1 MESTSFA
8 PRVLAELRTL
18 GPVTLRVGDVPHLER
33 RRKSLALL
41 AFLARHA
48 PARLRRADLASL
60 LWPASP
66 EERARQSLRQALA
79 ELRNA
84 LGDVVQSAVDEAWIA
99 PESLTLDVAEFERD
113 MDVGRLEEALARD
126 TGPFLAG
133 YDGVAGEHFDLWLAG
148 ERERLRARTS
158 WLLTQLLD
166 RARSASDGEAVAR
179 WTAVAAEHL
188 PHDAIAEPTAH
199 VARETAS
206 AARPERREVTPVAP
220 LRAPMPAVAVLD
232 QTAALLALATAWGRA
247 CQGGGEAVLL
257 QGDAGLGKSHLL
269 EHFVRSAR
277 LEQPQSVT
285 LVARALDSERR
296 QPGTLVRH
304 LLSGAPATAVAHAEE
319 PGDCTSRLV
328 TVARK
333 LAGVVPLLVVVD
345 DATLADEASQEAIGA
360 LVQAPPAGTLVVLAA
375 RPLML
380 SDVKF
385 RGNLHRNTALR
396 RISLTPFT
404 VTATEALLR
413 ALLPLDDALVPA
425 LAGRLC
431 DERLGNPGLIETT
444 LATMMDEGYLLC
456 GEHGAWRLGRELP
469 ARLPITA
476 DARERTRRLVPRLSA
491 GAREVLEAAAIP
503 GDAVDLSLLPL
514 MVALDADAVQAALG
528 ELDARRLLRASMR
541 GEGWMEFVSGAM
553 RHAVLDQ
560 MLLHQRRALQRT
572 HERALRH
579 RFGSSARERIPYA
592 RPTVPDRSALGL
604 LRSTLAAAV
613 GLLN

>member
-18 GPVTLRVGDVPHLER
+18 GPVTLSVGGVPHLER

-48 PARLRRADLASL
+48 PARLRRADLAAL
-60 LWPASP
+60 MWPASP
-66 EERARQSLRQALA
+66 DERARQSLRQALA

-84 LGDVVQSAVDEAWIA
+84 LGDVVQSSVEQAWIA

-133 YDGVAGEHFDLWLAG
+133 FEGVAGVHFDLWLAG

-166 RARSASDGEAVAR
+166 RARSAGDVEAVAR
-179 WTAVAAEHL
+179 WTAVTAERL
-188 PHDAIAEPTAH
+188 PHDVIVEPAAH
-199 VARETAS
+199 LAS
-206 AARPERREVTPVAP
+206 EASPAARPARQERTPVTP
-220 LRAPMPAVAVLD
+220 LRTPMPAVAVLD
-232 QTAALLALATAWGRA
+232 QPAALQSLTTAWSRA

-269 EHFVRSAR
+269 EHFVRAAR

-296 QPGTLVRH
+296 QDGTLVRH
-304 LLSGAPATAVAHAEE
+304 LLSGAPATAVDHA
-319 PGDCTSRLV
+319 PQPSDCTGRLLN
-328 TVARK
+328 VARK
-333 LAGVVPLLVVVD
+333 IAGVVPLLVVVD
-345 DATLADEASQEAIGA
+345 DATLADDASQEAIGA
-360 LVQAPPAGTLVVLAA
+360 LVQAPPAGTLVVLAT

-385 RGNLHRNTALR
+385 RGGLHRNTALR
-396 RISLTPFT
+396 RVTLAPFT
-404 VTATEALLR
+404 VAATDALLR
-413 ALLPLDDALVPA
+413 TLLPLEEALVPA
-425 LAGRLC
+425 LAERLC
-431 DERLGNPGLIETT
+431 GERLGNPGLIETT
-444 LATMMDEGYLLC
+444 LATMMDEGYLVR
-456 GEHGAWRLGRELP
+456 GEEGAWRLGRELP

-476 DARERTRRLVPRLSA
+476 DTRERTRRLMPRLSA

-503 GDAVDLSLLPL
+503 GDAVDLSLLPP
-514 MVALDADAVQAALG
+514 MVELEADAVQAALG
-528 ELDARRLLRASMR
+528 ELVSRRLLRASLR
-541 GEGWMEFVSGAM
+541 GEGWMEFASGAA

-560 MLLHQRRALQRT
+560 MLLQRRRALQRT

-579 RFGSSARERIPYA
+579 RSGASARERISYE

-604 LRSTLAAAV
+604 LRSTLAAAA

>member
-1 MESTSFA
+1 MTSTSFA
-8 PRVLAELRTL
+8 PRALAELRTL

-133 YDGVAGEHFDLWLAG
+133 FDGVAGEHFDLWLAG

-166 RARSASDGEAVAR
+166 RARSAGDGEAVAR
-179 WTAVAAEHL
+179 WTAVAAERL
-188 PHDAIAEPTAH
+188 PHDALAEPTAQAAP
-199 VARETAS
+199 VARPA
-206 AARPERREVTPVAP
+206 RREVTPVAP

-277 LEQPQSVT
+277 LEQPQAVT

-319 PGDCTSRLV
+319 PADCTSRLV
-328 TVARK
+328 SVARK

-385 RGNLHRNTALR
+385 RGNLHRNTALL

-431 DERLGNPGLIETT
+431 DERMGNPGLIETS

-503 GDAVDLSLLPL
+503 GDAVDLSLLPP
-514 MVALDADAVQAALG
+514 MVELGADAVQAALG
-528 ELDARRLLRASMR
+528 ELAARRLLRASMR
-541 GEGWMEFVSGAM
+541 GEGWMEFASGAM

-560 MLLHQRRALQRT
+560 MLLHRRRALQRT

-579 RFGSSARERIPYA
+579 RSGQSARERIPYA

>member
-18 GPVTLRVGDVPHLER
+18 GPVTLRLGDVPHLER

-60 LWPASP
+60 MWPASP
-66 EERARQSLRQALA
+66 VERARQSLRQALA

-84 LGDVVQSAVDEAWIA
+84 LGDVVQSSVEQAWIA

-133 YDGVAGEHFDLWLAG
+133 FDGVAGAHFDLWLAG

-166 RARSASDGEAVAR
+166 RARSAGDGEAVAR
-179 WTAVAAEHL
+179 WTAVAAERL

-199 VARETAS
+199 VASETAP
-206 AARPERREVTPVAP
+206 AARPARREVTPVAP
-220 LRAPMPAVAVLD
+220 LRTPMPAVAVLD
-232 QTAALLALATAWGRA
+232 QTAALLKLMTTWGRA

-269 EHFVRSAR
+269 EHFVRAAR

-304 LLSGAPATAVAHAEE
+304 LLGAAPAAAVAIAGESADIT
-319 PGDCTSRLV
+319 GRLLSV
-328 TVARK
+328 TRK
-333 LAGVVPLLVVVD
+333 IAGVVPLLVVVD
-345 DATLADEASQEAIGA
+345 DATLADDASQEAIGA
-360 LVQAPPAGTLVVLAA
+360 LVQTPPPGTLVVLAA

-380 SDVKF
+380 SDVRF
-385 RGNLHRNTALR
+385 RGGLHRNTALH
-396 RISLTPFT
+396 RITLAPLT
-404 VTATEALLR
+404 VAATGALLR
-413 ALLPLDDALVPA
+413 ALLPLDEPLVPA
-425 LAGRLC
+425 LAERLC
-431 DERLGNPGLIETT
+431 DERLGNPELIETT
-444 LATMMDEGYLLC
+444 LATMMDEGYLVR
-456 GEHGAWRLGRELP
+456 GEDGTWRLGRGLP

-476 DARERTRRLVPRLSA
+476 DVRERTRRLVPRLSA
-491 GAREVLEAAAIP
+491 GAREVLEAAAVP
-503 GDAVDLSLLPL
+503 GDAVDLSLLPP
-514 MVALDADAVQAALG
+514 MVELGADAVQAALH
-528 ELDARRLLRASMR
+528 ELAARRLLRASMR
-541 GEGWMEFVSGAM
+541 GDGWMEFASGGV

-560 MLLHQRRALQRT
+560 MLLHRRRALQRT

-579 RFGSSARERIPYA
+579 RSGSSTRERISYE
-592 RPTVPDRSALGL
+592 RPTAPDRSALGL